1 MLFNLLVLIATICTF
16 AVQEFIPPIEIAN
29 MATLFLPAVF
39 FMCASVAVP
48 FMMML
53 VLAFVTGIIWD
64 ARYLP
69 PAMMDVVQ
77 QPETLSLMGGVGG
90 DSNLMGGNL
99 AFGIS
104 VMLFGLLGAF
114 MQGVRP
120 LFKRGR
126 LELPVLMVGAVT
138 FIWLMAQYLLITFM
152 RGSFNFQQGV
162 WSKMVTDT
170 LLSMLVA
177 PLIFLVLHWMA
188 KLSSY
193 EIKYEGLRYNFDGR

>member
-1 MLFNLLVLIATICTF
+1 MLFNLLVLIATVCTF

-53 VLAFVTGIIWD
+53 VLAFLTGVIWD

-69 PAMMDVVQ
+69 PAAMDVLQ
-77 QPETLSLMGGVGG
+77 QPESLSLLGSSSADTSLG
-90 DSNLMGGNL
+90 GGNL

-104 VMLFGLLGAF
+104 ILLFGLLGAL

-126 LELPVLMVGAVT
+126 LELPVLMVGAGT
-138 FIWLMAQYLLITFM
+138 FFWLFAQYLLITFM
-152 RGSFNFQQGV
+152 RGSFNFPSGV

-170 LLSMLVA
+170 LLGMLVA
-177 PLIFLVLHWMA
+177 PLIFLALHWIA
-188 KLSSY
+188 RLSSY